1 MTWSSAKLTPSFTAD
16 GNRFA
21 DTSLEKN
28 GSSRNASATTR
39 RRSAES
45 QGNNPQV
52 NQFMLQRRMNEMINK
67 EKPALVLTMS
77 ANGND
82 GTIFVSS
89 GGQYAKDAE
98 VAPASVV
105 LSSDDYLRIQR
116 LIESGVPVSI
126 EAEVKTKFYND
137 DLKGV

>member
-1 MTWSSAKLTPSFTAD
+1 
-16 GNRFA
+16 
-21 DTSLEKN
+21 
-28 GSSRNASATTR
+28 
-39 RRSAES
+39 
-45 QGNNPQV
+45 
-52 NQFMLQRRMNEMINK
+52 MNEMINK
-67 EKPALVLTMS
+67 EKPALVLTMT

-116 LIESGVPVSI
+116 LIESGVPV
-126 EAEVKTKFYND
+126 T
-137 DLKGV
+137 LKQK